1 MKSKNQASSTKPRV
15 SAEDRKR
22 RQQQILFA
30 VLAIIIILSWLISTV
45 VTIK

>member
-1 MKSKNQASSTKPRV
+1 MKSKNQSGAKPRV
-15 SAEDRKR
+15 SAEERKR

-30 VLAIIIILSWLISTV
+30 AMAIIIILSWLISTV

>member
-1 MKSKNQASSTKPRV
+1 MKAKNQTSNGKPRV

-30 VLAIIIILSWLISTV
+30 AMAIIIILTWVISTV

>member
-1 MKSKNQASSTKPRV
+1 MKSKKQTGSAKPRV

-30 VLAIIIILSWLISTV
+30 AVAIIIILSWLISTV
-45 VTIK
+45 ATTK